1 MSRFTGE
8 LTITQLDVDY
18 RTWRLEQPLVY
29 EVGEENSGHVIE
41 VHKLFETDGASIP
54 RLFQSFLPTWGRY
67 SRAAVVHD
75 YLYNELRPG
84 TQPHPEAPTRQRADA
99 IFYEAMEVSGVGF
112 FTRWIMWAAVRTFG
126 FLALQAAR
134 AMAWKNDKPMPA
146 EVAPRAELDIVS
158 KRRREAGKL
167 PPQPPSPPPGNG
179 PPPH

>member
-29 EVGEENSGHVIE
+29 EVGDENSGRLIE
-41 VHKLFETDGASIP
+41 VYKLFKTDGASVP
-54 RLFQSFLPTWGRY
+54 RIFWAFLPTWGRY
-67 SRAAVVHD
+67 SRAAVIHD

-84 TQPHPEAPTRQRADA
+84 TEPHPEAPTRQRADA
-99 IFYEAMEVSGVGF
+99 IFLEAMQVCGVGF

-134 AMAWKNDKPMPA
+134 AVAWKNDQPMPV
-146 EVAPRAELDIVS
+146 EVAPRPELDIVR
-158 KRRREAGKL
+158 KEKAATPPP
-167 PPQPPSPPPGNG
+167 PPQPQPPPE
-179 PPPH
+179 PPAH

>member
-8 LTITQLDVDY
+8 LTITQLDVDC

-29 EVGEENSGHVIE
+29 EVGDENSGHVIE

-54 RLFQSFLPTWGRY
+54 RIFQSFLPTWGRY

-84 TQPHPEAPTRQRADA
+84 TEPHPEAPTRQRADA
-99 IFYEAMEVSGVGF
+99 IFYEAMQVSGVGF

-126 FLALQAAR
+126 FLSLQAAR

-146 EVAPRAELDIVS
+146 EVAPRPELDIVS
-158 KRRREAGKL
+158 KRKRQANT
-167 PPQPPSPPPGNG
+167 PPPPPKPPGNE
-179 PPPH
+179 PPAPR